1 MTEVYIVQ
9 EQSGT
14 YDDFCLKNIA
24 VYLDKEKA
32 ENFCLFK
39 NEAIRLTFQLQEQIP
54 INEELIEP
62 DCPSNWADEKF
73 KAWVEKT
80 TILFEAREKYN
91 REQMEILLEKS
102 PYSEK
107 MKEEINRLFNL
118 GCWSYENNN
127 KYCICV
133 LPITE

>member
-1 MTEVYIVQ
+1 MTEVYIAQ
-9 EQSGT
+9 EQSGS
-14 YDDFCLKNIA
+14 YDDFSSKNIA
-24 VYLDKEKA
+24 VYLDKQKA

-39 NEAIRLTFQLQEQIP
+39 NEAIRLTLQLQEQIP
-54 INEELIEP
+54 VNKMLIEP

-73 KAWVEKT
+73 KAWVEET

-91 REQMEILLEKS
+91 IEQMKILLEKS
-102 PYSEK
+102 SYSEE
-107 MKEEINRLFNL
+107 MKKEIMRLFNL
-118 GCWSYENNN
+118 GPWSYENNN